1 MLKKA
6 VETALNNQVQM
17 ELESAYIYLAMAA
30 YLEEENLPGFGH
42 WMRLQ
47 WQEETAHAMK
57 IFEFIQD
64 RGGKVAL
71 KSIAK
76 PPASFKGPLDV
87 MKKTLKHEQK
97 VTASITKLYEL
108 ALKEKDYPAQI
119 LLQWFIDEQTEEEK
133 NAGDIIA
140 QLEMVGDSGAGLVMV
155 DRQLATRVAEPE
167 EG

>member
-1 MLKKA
+1 MLKQA
-6 VETALNNQVQM
+6 VEAALNDQIQM

-30 YLEEENLPGFGH
+30 YLEEQNLPGFGH
-42 WMRLQ
+42 WMRIQ
-47 WQEETAHAMK
+47 WQEETAHATK
-57 IFEFIQD
+57 LFDFILD
-64 RGGKVAL
+64 HGGRVKL
-71 KSIAK
+71 KSIK
-76 PPASFKGPLDV
+76 EPPATFKGPLDV

-133 NAGDIIA
+133 TAADIIA

-155 DRQLATRVAEPE
+155 DRQLAGRAVGE
-167 EG
+167 E